1 MIEKFDGVNICFNYS
16 YPTSIEEYYK
26 RMALFSG
33 SGKKYSIMYFT
44 SREEE
49 KI

>member
-1 MIEKFDGVNICFNYS
+1 
-16 YPTSIEEYYK
+16 
-26 RMALFSG
+26 MALFSG

-49 KI
+49 KISIYKSVTK